1 MRRVHA
7 LALAAAAV
15 ALFSS
20 GCGSDGT
27 ACYPTDWEA
36 CTCAEGARGYHQC
49 SPSGTDYGACDCS
62 GATPGA
68 GSLDAGHADAAGDS
82 GPAEAGALG
91 AFLADCAVDADCE
104 SGVCFNF
111 TSKGPH
117 CTLACSADAEC
128 PAPSP
133 GCSHMGVCKAL

>member
-7 LALAAAAV
+7 FALVTACAAA
-15 ALFSS
+15 LFG
-20 GCGSDGT
+20 GCGSEGN

-49 SPSGTDYGACDCS
+49 SPSGDDHGACDCS

-68 GSLDAGHADAAGDS
+68 ESMDAGAAGDS

-91 AFLADCAVDADCE
+91 AFLADCAVHADCE
-104 SGVCFNF
+104 SDVCFNF

-117 CTLACSADAEC
+117 CTRACSADAEC

>member
-1 MRRVHA
+1 
-7 LALAAAAV
+7 
-15 ALFSS
+15 
-20 GCGSDGT
+20 
-27 ACYPTDWEA
+27 
-36 CTCAEGARGYHQC
+36 
-49 SPSGTDYGACDCS
+49 SPSGDDYGACDCS

-68 GSLDAGHADAAGDS
+68 ESADAGTSGDS

-91 AFLADCAVDADCE
+91 AFLAGCAVNADCE
-104 SGVCFNF
+104 SNVCFTF

-117 CTLACSADAEC
+117 CTIACNADAEC

>member
-1 MRRVHA
+1 MRRVLA
-7 LALAAAAV
+7 LALALVDASAV
-15 ALFSS
+15 LFG
-20 GCGSDGT
+20 GCGSDSV

-49 SPSGTDYGACDCS
+49 GPSGDDYGTCDCS

-68 GSLDAGHADAAGDS
+68 ESPDAGDAGDS
-82 GPAEAGALG
+82 GPAEGGALG
-91 AFLADCAVDADCE
+91 AFLAGCTVNADCE
-104 SGVCFNF
+104 SNVCFSF

-117 CTLACSADAEC
+117 CTIACNADAEC

>member
-1 MRRVHA
+1 MRCVLA
-7 LALAAAAV
+7 LALAVV
-15 ALFSS
+15 ATATLFSG
-20 GCGSDGT
+20 GCGSDSI

-36 CTCAEGARGYHQC
+36 CACAEGARGYHQC
-49 SPSGTDYGACDCS
+49 SPSGDDYGACDCS

-68 GSLDAGHADAAGDS
+68 ESVDAGDS

-91 AFLADCAVDADCE
+91 AFLASCAVNADCE
-104 SGVCFNF
+104 SDICFTF

-117 CTLACSADAEC
+117 CTLSCSADAEC

-133 GCSHMGVCKAL
+133 GCSHMGVCKAQ